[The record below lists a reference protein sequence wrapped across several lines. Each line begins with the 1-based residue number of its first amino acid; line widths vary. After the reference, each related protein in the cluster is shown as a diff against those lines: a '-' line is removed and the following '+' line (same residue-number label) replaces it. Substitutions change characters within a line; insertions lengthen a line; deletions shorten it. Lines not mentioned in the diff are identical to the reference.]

1 MVRGKKI
8 LLGVSGG
15 IAAYKA
21 PLLLRE
27 LVGKGADVRVVMTQA
42 GSKFVSPN
50 TLEVIS
56 KHPVHSGL
64 FDSSGEFPVLHVG
77 LAEWADLVLIAP
89 ATANIIGK
97 LASGLADD
105 LLATLMLSYAGPVV
119 LAPSMEEN
127 MLYNPFVQRNIQSLR
142 ERGYYCLET
151 EEGELASGAVGQG
164 RLPEPP
170 QIVAHVLSYF
180 ADSRDLEGL
189 RLLVTAG
196 PTIEDIDPVRFIS
209 NRSSGKMGYALAQRA
224 QARGAGV
231 WLVSGPTVLPVPV
244 GVEFI
249 AVRSTLEMQAAVEGV
264 FDQVDGAILA
274 AAVADYRA
282 AEIATEKIK
291 RGAEG
296 LKIEFLENPDIAA
309 ALGQRKKRQ
318 ILVGFAMETEE
329 GEARAQEKLE
339 RKNCDLIVLNNLG
352 EEGAGFA
359 VDTNIVTLI
368 DASGRVQPLAKMSK
382 LDVADRILDRLG
394 ELYRERA

>member
-56 KHPVHSGL
+56 KHPVHSDL

-142 ERGYYCLET
+142 ERGYYCLEP

-164 RLPEPP
+164 RLPEVP
-170 QIVAHVLSYF
+170 QIAAHVLSYF

>member
-1 MVRGKKI
+1 MVRGQKI

-15 IAAYKA
+15 IAAYKV
-21 PLLLRE
+21 PLILRK

-42 GSKFVSPN
+42 GSKFVSPA
-50 TLEVIS
+50 TLEVLS
-56 KHPVHSGL
+56 RNPVHSGL

-89 ATANIIGK
+89 ATANTIGK

-105 LLATLMLSYAGPVV
+105 LLSTLMLSYVGPVM

-127 MLYNPFVQRNIQSLR
+127 MLHNPFVQRNIQCLR
-142 ERGYYCLET
+142 ERGFTCLEP

-164 RLPEPP
+164 RLPEPT
-170 QIVAHVLSYF
+170 QIAAQVFSYF

-224 QARGAGV
+224 QARGAAV
-231 WLVSGPTVLPVPV
+231 WLVSGPTVLPVPA
-244 GVEFI
+244 GVEFTG
-249 AVRSTLEMQAAVEGV
+249 VRSTLEMQAAVEV
-264 FDQVDGAILA
+264 LFDQVDGAILA

-282 AEIATEKIK
+282 AEIATQKIK

-329 GEARAQEKLE
+329 GVARAREKLQ
-339 RKNCDLIVLNNLG
+339 RKNCDLMVLNNLG

-368 DASGRVQPLAKMSK
+368 DASGRAQALAKMSK